1 VAKKNIPRAEAKL
14 RRDINADSPSAR
26 FRPFCAVLAFSVLV
40 AGTHALI
47 RFLELRLI
55 RPPGDL
61 VNLLSHAACPSWL
74 THRNVLASRHIQW
87 RITASLRATGN
98 RDLLA
103 ADLLDQSGALG
114 LFERLLLQDTVQD
127 HSAGREQVG
136 ASSASRNWRCTRYG
150 PPRSTDS
157 ATGRPR

>member
-1 VAKKNIPRAEAKL
+1 MQIV
-14 RRDINADSPSAR
+14 RRPAFALFVPSWR
-26 FRPFCAVLAFSVLV
+26 LAFWV